1 MNEEEGR
8 RKATVEALN
17 MAEQSNKELKKQLL
31 EEQKEKKSVAATLDN
46 VEKQAESQR
55 VLLRNTEDQ
64 LTASK
69 TQIVALKKKLEEA
82 EKAKVQAE
90 RARDQAEQDGY
101 NAGVAETEEALRVEV
116 SGVCR
121 TYCFQ
126 TWYEALNQAGV
137 ETLSALRRAENVYY
151 PFAIRRSIPSF
162 SRIDGKSEVAEVSKD
177 NTTNVTTTFVILSK
191 EAERLGA
198 TKKEKNSNQVVD
210 PDAMKPPSTSQDL
223 PIEKEASKIMEI
235 VLASLPLPAKP
246 DLASKGSK
254 VSEAA
259 TAQPAGGL
267 PKEKICNKKRNKLIY
282 VSNRQVTT
290 PYMVSCK
297 IS

>member
-31 EEQKEKKSVAATLDN
+31 EEQREKKSAAATLDN

-69 TQIVALKKKLEEA
+69 TQIVALTKILEEA

-101 NAGVAETEEALRVEV
+101 DAGVAETEEALRVEV
-116 SGVCR
+116 PGVCR

-126 TWYEALNQAGV
+126 TWYEALNKAGV

-162 SRIDGKSEVAEVSKD
+162 LRIDGKSEVAEVSKD
-177 NTTNVTTTFVILSK
+177 STTNVTTTFVILSK

-198 TKKEKNSNQVVD
+198 TKKEKNSN
-210 PDAMKPPSTSQDL
+210 
-223 PIEKEASKIMEI
+223 
-235 VLASLPLPAKP
+235 
-246 DLASKGSK
+246 
-254 VSEAA
+254 
-259 TAQPAGGL
+259 
-267 PKEKICNKKRNKLIY
+267 
-282 VSNRQVTT
+282 
-290 PYMVSCK
+290 
-297 IS
+297 